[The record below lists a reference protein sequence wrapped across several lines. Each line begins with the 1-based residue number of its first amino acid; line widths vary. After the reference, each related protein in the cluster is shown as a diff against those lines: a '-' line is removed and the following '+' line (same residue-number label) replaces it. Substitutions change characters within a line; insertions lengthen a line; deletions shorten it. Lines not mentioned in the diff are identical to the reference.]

1 MGKTVFIIHT
11 NQLAGGDLTRLFNE
25 MAPDV
30 TVRNII
36 DDSMLPEVLSIGGI
50 TPGVVKR
57 YCTYAIQ
64 AEASGADLIFSQCS
78 SVGEAVDVARTMVSV
93 PIIKIDERMAEV
105 ACQMGSRI
113 AVVATA
119 SCTMGPT
126 TRLLSRAAER
136 LGKRISIVE
145 ELRTDAFERMLAG
158 DKKGHNELLLGRI
171 RDLYSRVDVVVCA
184 QGSMLAL
191 KPDLGETPIP
201 VLMSPPIG
209 VRHAV
214 EVLATLE

>member
-1 MGKTVFIIHT
+1 
-11 NQLAGGDLTRLFNE
+11 
-25 MAPDV
+25 
-30 TVRNII
+30 
-36 DDSMLPEVLSIGGI
+36 VLR
-50 TPGVVKR
+50 R
-57 YCTYAIQ
+57 YCAYAVQ

-78 SVGEAVDVARTMVSV
+78 SVGEAADVARAMVSI
-93 PIIKIDERMAEV
+93 PIVKIDERMAEV

-145 ELRTDAFERMLAG
+145 ELRTDAFQRMLAG

-171 RDLYSRVDVVVCA
+171 RGLYSRVDVVVCA

-209 VRHAV
+209 VKHAV
-214 EVLATLE
+214 EVLSALQ